1 MGNEV
6 DYKKFTWVIKDFS
19 SLQSTKIYSDEFVA
33 DGCKWRLL
41 ALPKGNDVEYLSLY
55 LDVAGTEFLP
65 DGWRRYVDY
74 RFTLVNHL
82 SEAHTVHKKGWRWF
96 DKNTRFCGFRDMVPV
111 SSLIAINGG
120 FLLNGE
126 ITIIAEVGVLEVI
139 DTLSASQVEEI
150 STDRSEQRAH
160 DDSSSSEDLQNKDDV
175 TIEVNGFQVLV
186 SQVDV
191 VKTLFEKHPDL
202 AQGFSLK
209 NQHIK
214 NAYMNALLDLIKT
227 LCKAAKDLSVK
238 DLKKADDTLSDLI
251 KVGWNLEWLRMKLDQ
266 ALEKQVE
273 YDTRIRELE
282 KQVKKRKLALEE
294 IETDLEK
301 EKAAASASLM
311 SLD

>member
-1 MGNEV
+1 MVNQES
-6 DYKKFTWVIKDFS
+6 KRFCWVVKDLRCES
-19 SLQSTKIYSDEFVA
+19 CCSVPIQIGDA
-33 DGCKWRLL
+33 NWRLVANPNGNRDAGNFSL
-41 ALPKGNDVEYLSLY
+41 FLEAITEPLPC
-55 LDVAGTEFLP
+55 
-65 DGWRRYVDY
+65 GWRRYVECG
-74 RFTLVNHL
+74 FTIVNHL
-82 SEAHTVHKKGWRWF
+82 REAHTVHKKGWRWF
-96 DKNTRFCGFRDMVPV
+96 DKNTKICGFRDMVPL
-111 SSLIAINGG
+111 SRLTPINGG

-139 DTLSASQVEEI
+139 DTLSTPQVEN
-150 STDRSEQRAH
+150 SEQRAH
-160 DDSSSSEDLQNKDDV
+160 DDSSSSEDVQNKDDV

-186 SQVDV
+186 SQVDE
-191 VKTLFEKHPDL
+191 VKALFEKHPDL

-227 LCKAAKDLSVK
+227 LCKASKELCVE

-251 KVGWNLEWLRMKLDQ
+251 KAGWNLEWLRKKLDQ

-273 YDTRIRELE
+273 YDARIRELE